1 MSVFK
6 QLQKART
13 MFLSADIKKSGKNKF
28 AGYEYFELGDFIP
41 AIHKIFDE
49 VGLCGVVRF
58 TDSVASLTVYD
69 VEDVSH
75 GSVEFTSPMVY
86 AENIKGQA
94 IQNLG
99 STHTYLRRYLWLM
112 AMEIVEHDSVDSTA
126 PVAVPTAP
134 VSIPKEAPKAAP
146 STAVEPQMVTMPSG
160 EKIPHDNKLFVD
172 KLIEWAAVQESK
184 SELVGAWKANQKVI
198 DGIKKLEPELF
209 EHLKNCFS
217 DLKAKYEE

>member
-69 VEDVSH
+69 VEDVS
-75 GSVEFTSPMVY
+75 SIEFTSPMVY

-126 PVAVPTAP
+126 PVAVPSAP
-134 VSIPKEAPKAAP
+134 VSIPKAAPKAAP
-146 STAVEPQMVTMPSG
+146 STAVEPPMVTMPSG

-172 KLIEWAAVQESK
+172 KLIEWAASQESK
-184 SELVGAWKANQKVI
+184 SELIGAWKANQKVI
-198 DGIKKLEPELF
+198 DSIKKDDPELF
-209 EHLKNCFS
+209 EHLKTCFS